1 MDIIPSNRHEITI
14 AANDARCVAIANRYG
29 NFCEFCKVWSP
40 MNLGYILENVENSVK
55 EKVPS
60 LVMMMLTYG
69 TDNIQRNLRIMLRG
83 VVKVMGED
91 NISEDDIH
99 TIARLITETKAFRL
113 LNYAYLV
120 AFFKRLEQGE
130 FPLYACKPHQ
140 FMNAFQ
146 TYAKT
151 ALANQ
156 RILQAQVESEEAER
170 RFEEHRKTAITFDE
184 FKRRT
189 GYQGN
194 NPIAKCE

>member
-14 AANDARCVAIANRYG
+14 ATNDARCVAIMNRYG
-29 NFCEFCKVWSP
+29 DFQEFSKRWSP
-40 MNLGYILENVENSVK
+40 MRLGYILENVENSVK

-69 TDNIQRNLRIMLRG
+69 TENIQRNLRIMLRG
-83 VVKVMGED
+83 VVKMMGED

-156 RILQAQVESEEAER
+156 RVLQAEAER
-170 RFEEHRKTAITFDE
+170 AEEERRMEEHRKNAITFEE
-184 FKRRT
+184 FKKRT

-194 NPIAKCE
+194 NPLDR